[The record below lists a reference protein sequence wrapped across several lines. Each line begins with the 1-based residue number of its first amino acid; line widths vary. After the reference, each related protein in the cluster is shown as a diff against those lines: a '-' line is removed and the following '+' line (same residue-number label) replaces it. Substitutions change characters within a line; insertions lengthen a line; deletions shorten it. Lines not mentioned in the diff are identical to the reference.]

1 MGACLGRCFPSVTDP
16 FTFRYSRHTGITQS
30 PEEERAELQ
39 QYMNGEHVESSKK
52 SKTLLSFL
60 SLKRFKKKNRTPVS
74 LELVEDTRWS
84 RGSNKYFR
92 LDSAIGVSTSSGLNT
107 PLQSLDARTLLRHPG
122 CVSST
127 PVSSLDLEWEHEVLP
142 APLIELEPPQS
153 TIESPSRTSSGGSR
167 PSSLTASP
175 WSRVSTPNSLEW
187 DSVEADNACDP
198 DTEQLLTEIE
208 RLTDKTL
215 KETGEWTGAR

>member
-30 PEEERAELQ
+30 PEEERAE
-39 QYMNGEHVESSKK
+39 
-52 SKTLLSFL
+52 
-60 SLKRFKKKNRTPVS
+60 KKNRSPVS
-74 LELVEDTRWS
+74 LELVGDTRWS
-84 RGSNKYFR
+84 RGSPKYFR
-92 LDSAIGVSTSSGLNT
+92 LNSAIGVSTSSGLNT
-107 PLQSLDARTLLRHPG
+107 PLQSLDVRTLLKHPG

-127 PVSSLDLEWEHEVLP
+127 PVSSLDLEWEHEILTTALMDP
-142 APLIELEPPQS
+142 EPSGHP
-153 TIESPSRTSSGGSR
+153 IESPSRTSSDCSR

-215 KETGEWTGAR
+215 KETGDWTGAR